1 MAREAG
7 AMREAAAGESVPGG
21 FRRPAVL
28 EPLASRITLLISL
41 LLIGIMGSMLWLA
54 HTRVVAAVG
63 DSELA
68 RLQAS
73 ANQLATTLS
82 AQARRLALDVSRVAA
97 LPEVKAIPATPRA
110 RGTGLDA
117 VLGAERTRSPLIRTI
132 AVWSA
137 SGRVLAS
144 SGPDIRDSRS
154 APRPPLFSET
164 MTTPSVGPLE
174 SVGDTVIYSLT
185 APIVD
190 FAGRTKGYVT
200 VTRQLTEGRESAQL
214 LTGLVGRDAQV
225 LLGNEEGDFL
235 SDLTRPVTGRG
246 GLPEV
251 GLAGRYRD
259 QADLELLGAVA
270 AVPETPW
277 KVVVE
282 VPRATVLRAASRF
295 TLDSALFG
303 GIFIIVGAFLSW
315 LAIRHTMR
323 PLDEVTAAARDI
335 SNGDLSRRVIV
346 RGNDEVATLA
356 GAFNHMIERVA
367 QSAHDLGWRASQ
379 LERANKEINES
390 ESKYRTLFEHLPDGI
405 LVHRDQQVLFA
416 NPSAVRMLGAATESE
431 IVNRPVLD
439 FVLPTD
445 RHIVRERIGRIV
457 AENQPVP
464 ATEVR
469 LQRLDRKVA
478 TVEATS
484 MPLRIGGQV
493 AVQTIL
499 HDVSERRLLEE
510 QFRQSQKM
518 DAVGRLAG
526 GVAHDFNNL
535 LTVIQAHAEFAL
547 APGESDD
554 ARRADIEEIRRTAQS
569 AARLTRQ
576 LLTFS
581 RKQTL
586 SPTAIDLNDA
596 IAGMLGMVQRLIG
609 DNIEVVVS
617 GGADLAEIWADPGQI
632 QQILLNLAV
641 NARDAMPGGGVL
653 RFETANISVG
663 EGYTGAAASSIPP
676 GDYVMLAVQDTGI
689 GMTEEIRSRVFE
701 PFFTTKQPG
710 QGTGLG
716 LSTVYGIVHQSQGH
730 IWVYSE
736 PGMGTAFK
744 VLFPPYANGEPP
756 KRHAIVDD
764 GVAPEVVGSLLVVED
779 DAGVRAAVVRAL
791 RGAGFTVTEATEA
804 DGALDVIARDPTIEL
819 LITDMVMPGKPG
831 VTLLSEVRA
840 LRPMLPAIILSGYSG
855 ESASELWRVPEHAI
869 FVEKPVSPAE
879 IIRRVKQ
886 LLASRD

>member
-1 MAREAG
+1 
-7 AMREAAAGESVPGG
+7 
-21 FRRPAVL
+21 VL
-28 EPLASRITLLISL
+28 EPLARRITVLISL
-41 LLIGIMGSMLWLA
+41 VLVGIMGSMLWLA

-63 DSELA
+63 NSELA
-68 RLQAS
+68 RLGAS
-73 ANQLATTLS
+73 ANLLASTLS
-82 AQARRLALDVSRVAA
+82 SQARRLSRDVARIAA
-97 LPEVKAIPATPRA
+97 IPEVKGIPVSPGKRSTSLDRILDGERA
-110 RGTGLDA
+110 
-117 VLGAERTRSPLIRTI
+117 RSPLIRTVT
-132 AVWSA
+132 VWDA
-137 SGRVLAS
+137 TGRVLAS
-144 SGPDIRDSRS
+144 RGPEVRGGRA
-154 APRPPLFSET
+154 APRLPPFPET
-164 MTTPSVGPLE
+164 MTAQVVGPLE
-174 SVGDTVIYSLT
+174 AVGDTVIYTLT

-190 FAGRTKGYVT
+190 LAERTVGYVT
-200 VTRQLTEGRESAQL
+200 VTRQLTEGNEAATL
-214 LTGLVGRDAQV
+214 LTGLVGPEAQV
-225 LLGNEEGDFL
+225 LLGNAEGDFL
-235 SDLTRPVTGRG
+235 SDLTRPVPGRN
-246 GLPEV
+246 GLPVV
-251 GLAGRYRD
+251 GGAGRYRD
-259 QADLELLGAVA
+259 EADREFMGAVA
-270 AVPETPW
+270 AVPDTPW

-282 VPRATVLRAASRF
+282 APRATVLRAASQF
-295 TLDSALFG
+295 TFDSALFG
-303 GIFIIVGAFLSW
+303 GVFIVVGALLSW
-315 LAIRHTMR
+315 MAIRHTMQ

-335 SNGDLSRRVIV
+335 SDGDLSRRVIV
-346 RGNDEVATLA
+346 KGNDEVATLA

-390 ESKYRTLFEHLPDGI
+390 ELKYRTLFEHLPDGI

-416 NPSAVRMLGAATESE
+416 NPSAVRMLGAASESD
-431 IVNRPVLD
+431 ITSRPVLD
-439 FVLPTD
+439 FVLPGD
-445 RHIVRERIGRIV
+445 RDIVQARIGRIV
-457 AENQPVP
+457 GENQPVP

-484 MPLRIGGQV
+484 MPLRIGGQL

-547 APGESDD
+547 AGESEDE
-554 ARRADIEEIRRTAQS
+554 RRADIEEIRRTAES

-596 IAGMLGMVQRLIG
+596 IAGMLGMVRRLIG

-617 GGADLAEIWADPGQI
+617 AGTDLAEIWADPGQI

-641 NARDAMPGGGVL
+641 NARDAMPSGGVL

-663 EGYTGAAASSIPP
+663 EGYMGAAASTIPP

-689 GMTEEIRSRVFE
+689 GMTEEVRSRVFE

-710 QGTGLG
+710 HGTGLG
-716 LSTVYGIVHQSQGH
+716 LSTVYGIVRQSQGH

-744 VLFPPYANGEPP
+744 VLFPP
-756 KRHAIVDD
+756 HLD
-764 GVAPEVVGSLLVVED
+764 GSAARRPAASEARAVPEAVGSLLVVED
-779 DAGVRAAVVRAL
+779 DAGVRAAVSRAL
-791 RGAGFTVTEATEA
+791 RGAGFTVAEATDA
-804 DGALDVIARDPTIEL
+804 DAALQVIARDPTIEL

-831 VTLLSEVRA
+831 VTLLGEVRA
-840 LRPMLPAIILSGYSG
+840 LRPRLPAIILSGYSG
-855 ESASELWRVPEHAI
+855 ESASELWRVPEHAV

-879 IIRRVKQ
+879 IIRRVRQ
-886 LLASRD
+886 LLGSRE